1 MTVEPWLIAVVSAAS
16 LAAGFVDSI
25 AGGGGLLLVPALLL
39 AGLPP
44 QFALGTTKFASS
56 FGTGAA
62 LANYVRNGKV
72 VWKVALTGIVFTL
85 VASWL
90 GSRAVL
96 GFDERFAGRL
106 VVFLL
111 PVAIISTLVRR
122 PTAEPTSEP
131 TGWKLALGVPA
142 ICAALGFY
150 DGFFGP
156 GTGSFLILA
165 FSLFLGLDF
174 VRASG
179 TAKFFNLA
187 SNLGALAVFALHGK
201 VVLAVGVPLALANI
215 AGNQC
220 GSSLALRR
228 GAGLVRGFLLVSLA
242 ILLVS
247 LVVKFCL

>member
-62 LANYVRNGKV
+62 LA
-72 VWKVALTGIVFTL
+72 
-85 VASWL
+85 
-90 GSRAVL
+90 
-96 GFDERFAGRL
+96 
-106 VVFLL
+106 
-111 PVAIISTLVRR
+111 
-122 PTAEPTSEP
+122 
-131 TGWKLALGVPA
+131 
-142 ICAALGFY
+142 
-150 DGFFGP
+150 
-156 GTGSFLILA
+156 
-165 FSLFLGLDF
+165 
-174 VRASG
+174 
-179 TAKFFNLA
+179 
-187 SNLGALAVFALHGK
+187 VFALHGK